1 MSFNPDQSKRAQE
14 IFFSKKSKKS
24 LTLHCVLMIFHDTQ
38 FSFEENLKVI
48 TTKVNKTRTVAK
60 IARLLLM
67 AKYKAFVDHM

>member
-24 LTLHCVLMIFHDTQ
+24 QTLHCVLMIFHDTQ

-48 TTKVNKTRTVAK
+48 TTKVNKT
-60 IARLLLM
+60 IGLLRKLP
-67 AKYKAFVDHM
+67 DCC

>member
-1 MSFNPDQSKRAQE
+1 
-14 IFFSKKSKKS
+14 
-24 LTLHCVLMIFHDTQ
+24 MIFHDTQ